1 MNLPKRKS
9 NRLTNY
15 DYSQYGSYFIT
26 VCSKEKKPFFCT
38 IQQGT
43 VFDNPTVQLSPIGV
57 LIDRQIQS
65 IEQTYSDIH
74 IDKYVI
80 MPNHIHLILSI
91 TVAAVSA
98 VSPAN
103 ARIPSI
109 ISTLKRFTNKSSS
122 CDLWQRSYYD
132 HIIRN
137 DGDYQKIWKY
147 IDDNPAKWSDDCFFV
162 SES

>member
-1 MNLPKRKS
+1 MNLPKRKP

-26 VCSKEKKPFFCT
+26 VCSKEKQPLFCT

-43 VFDNPTVQLSPIGV
+43 VFENPSVQLSQIGV

-74 IDKYVI
+74 IEKYVI
-80 MPNHIHLILSI
+80 TPNHIHLILSI
-91 TVAAVSA
+91 YAFSDSSP
-98 VSPAN
+98 SPAN

-109 ISTLKRFTNKSSS
+109 ISALKRLTNKSSG

-132 HIIRN
+132 HVIRN
-137 DGDYQKIWKY
+137 DMDYQKIWKY
-147 IDDNPAKWSDDCFFV
+147 IDDNPAKWSDVRFFV